1 MRACA
6 QAKQQKP
13 YIESSHLFDDFISSC
28 TIGGVGYFRND
39 SSQSYNKSKFSFS
52 VKWENDE

>member
-1 MRACA
+1 MLVTLMCYRVMSILTSRACA

-28 TIGGVGYFRND
+28 TIGGVGYFRI
-39 SSQSYNKSKFSFS
+39 
-52 VKWENDE
+52 VK